1 MCHFAGP
8 LNIIRSSS
16 NLVCTYITL
25 SGTRATCIPKV
36 FVAGGNLNKP
46 NACVLFFQ
54 FYFCVVV
61 IEKLK
66 EKYSHETLGTFDADH
81 WDFVERFTARHFT
94 RMNVVQ
100 STLYDILKC
109 YDEDKGTKQTPVR
122 INIRVFQNATFA
134 KKKINWGG
142 RHLPPFLEPFEVY
155 WHKKNQQISRGGS
168 SVEC

>member
-1 MCHFAGP
+1 MKQAH
-8 LNIIRSSS
+8 I
-16 NLVCTYITL
+16 
-25 SGTRATCIPKV
+25 
-36 FVAGGNLNKP
+36 FVHAR
-46 NACVLFFQ
+46 VLFFQ

-109 YDEDKGTKQTPVR
+109 YDEGKGTKQISVR
-122 INIRVFQNATFA
+122 VNMPPQNAPTNCQSPQTVHEV
-134 KKKINWGG
+134 KI
-142 RHLPPFLEPFEVY
+142 
-155 WHKKNQQISRGGS
+155 
-168 SVEC
+168 